1 VISLIKS
8 VKGKPTAG
16 DNDIT
21 ENLVKECMQVIK
33 VPLAHM
39 YNLSLN
45 TGVLPYTWKTA
56 EVKLL
61 HKKGDKYDM
70 KNYSPISIILIFA

>member
-1 VISLIKS
+1 VISLTKS
-8 VKGKPTAG
+8 VKGKPSAG
-16 DNDIT
+16 DNDIA

-45 TGVLPYTWKTA
+45 TGVLPYTWKTTK
-56 EVKLL
+56 VKLL
-61 HKKGDKYDM
+61 HK
-70 KNYSPISIILIFA
+70 